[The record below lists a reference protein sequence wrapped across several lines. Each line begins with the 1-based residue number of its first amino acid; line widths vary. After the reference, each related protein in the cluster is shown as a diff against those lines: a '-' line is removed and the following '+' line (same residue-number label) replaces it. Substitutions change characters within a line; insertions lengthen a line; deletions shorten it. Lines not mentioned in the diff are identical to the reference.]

1 MKCLQDQIF
10 CDAVSGVRMSHV
22 GAKQLLR
29 HNSLGVCCCH
39 KYILQP
45 FLIIQ
50 PNMKFLRDSCPLGQ
64 SKGMWCGV
72 VLGQSVLA
80 QSRYTIK
87 RHWPC
92 INVFW
97 YHITYQLLSSINGA
111 GVRKDESYWRNWAKL
126 CDTITPLLSL
136 IKVKSANS
144 WNDWTT
150 VWVSTLYLNPALI
163 TLDLKSFREN
173 EFAMSHPV
181 GDTHWLGW
189 PEHSLG
195 PALLGKPCLPF
206 FPVSVVS
213 NENWLWFDFYCNIL

>member
-1 MKCLQDQIF
+1 
-10 CDAVSGVRMSHV
+10 MSHV

-97 YHITYQLLSSINGA
+97 YHITYQLLSSIRGDVA
-111 GVRKDESYWRNWAKL
+111 LVSGRMSHVDAIEL

-136 IKVKSANS
+136 IKVKSTNS
-144 WNDWTT
+144 WSDWTT
-150 VWVSTLYLNPALI
+150 VWVSTLYLNTALI

-173 EFAMSHPV
+173 EFAMSHPLV
-181 GDTHWLGW
+181 RMPWTLPRSCFIGKTLSALFSSFKWELIMVWLLLQY
-189 PEHSLG
+189 SLTS
-195 PALLGKPCLPF
+195 
-206 FPVSVVS
+206 SVT
-213 NENWLWFDFYCNIL
+213 NP

>member
-1 MKCLQDQIF
+1 MLIVVWGWVTLERSNCCDTILWEFVVVISIF
-10 CDAVSGVRMSHV
+10 C
-22 GAKQLLR
+22 
-29 HNSLGVCCCH
+29 N
-39 KYILQP
+39 P
-45 FLIIQ
+45 FLSFSLIWSFCEIHVHLANQ
-50 PNMKFLRDSCPLGQ
+50 
-64 SKGMWCGV
+64 KGCGV
-72 VLGQSVLA
+72 VWWWCQSVLA

-97 YHITYQLLSSINGA
+97 YHITYQLLSSIKGDVA
-111 GVRKDESYWRNWAKL
+111 LVSGRMSHVDAIEL

-195 PALLGKPCLPF
+195 PALLGKPCLTF